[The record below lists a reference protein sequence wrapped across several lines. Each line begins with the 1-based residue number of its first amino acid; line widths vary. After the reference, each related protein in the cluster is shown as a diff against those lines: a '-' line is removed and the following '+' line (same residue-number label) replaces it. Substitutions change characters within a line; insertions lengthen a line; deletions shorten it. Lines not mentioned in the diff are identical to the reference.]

1 MSAKTPETET
11 GLSLTR
17 VKPKRGKVR
26 HDPNSAANDQALAP
40 KMGLLAHAWI
50 DRDLSW
56 LDFNRR
62 VLHEALD
69 ERTPLLERFKFLA
82 IFTSNLDEFYMK
94 RVGLLRGVA
103 QVQGEDDPAARGGAR
118 DRLAQIRQ
126 TVLD

>member
-1 MSAKTPETET
+1 MSAKTPESGT

-26 HDPNSAANDQALAP
+26 RTPPAADPALAP
-40 KMGLLAHAWI
+40 REGLLAHAWR
-50 DRDLSW
+50 DRDLGW
-56 LDFNRR
+56 LDFNQR
-62 VLHEALD
+62 VLREALD

-103 QVQGEDDPAARGGAR
+103 QVRSEDDPVARPADSPAR
-118 DRLAQIRQ
+118 CSRRW
-126 TVLD
+126 